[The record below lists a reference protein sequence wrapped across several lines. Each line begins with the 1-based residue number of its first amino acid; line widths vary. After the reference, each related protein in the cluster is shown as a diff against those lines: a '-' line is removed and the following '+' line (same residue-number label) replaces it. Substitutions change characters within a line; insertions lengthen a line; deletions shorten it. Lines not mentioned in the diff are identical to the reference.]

1 MAKTKFCAQ
10 FWPRKSFLWV
20 LPLLVRD
27 RSKLLSYVISRK
39 ANEPNLRKGEKLNF
53 GIDFG
58 PFSPN
63 PPPPPPPYFFLWILP
78 QLVLWLLPLLVV
90 RCCSKLSLFQFK
102 RKLMNKT
109 WENGKKQFR
118 DWFWPVCPKFRSP
131 DFFLYLCRF

>member
-39 ANEPNLRKGEKLNF
+39 ANEPNLRKGEKLNL

-63 PPPPPPPYFFLWILP
+63 PPPPPPLLFF
-78 QLVLWLLPLLVV
+78 V
-90 RCCSKLSLFQFK
+90 
-102 RKLMNKT
+102 
-109 WENGKKQFR
+109 
-118 DWFWPVCPKFRSP
+118 
-131 DFFLYLCRF
+131 DFTSASIMAFTSASS